1 MRYQRGW
8 VVSCADLEFE
18 KDSTNIKKVFAYKA
32 SADKICA
39 ELNAIHDTKF
49 KVHQSSPEVVEDHL
63 MRVFKGKLHKAL
75 HNPKH
80 LTGDLTMHHITSLL
94 EDSAKEVE
102 FGRWE

>member
-1 MRYQRGW
+1 MSYQRGW

-18 KDSTNIKKVFAYKA
+18 KDSTNTKKVFPYKA
-32 SADKICA
+32 SADRVCA
-39 ELNAIHDTKF
+39 ELNKIHELQF

-63 MRVFKGKLHKAL
+63 MRVFKGELHKAL
-75 HNPKH
+75 HNPKP
-80 LTGDLTMHHITSLL
+80 LTGDLTMHHIKTLL